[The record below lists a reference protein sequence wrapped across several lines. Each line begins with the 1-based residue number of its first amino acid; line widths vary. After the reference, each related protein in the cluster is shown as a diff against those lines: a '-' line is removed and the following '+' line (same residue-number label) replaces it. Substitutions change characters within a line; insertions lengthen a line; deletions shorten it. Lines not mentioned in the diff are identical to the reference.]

1 MNLQSLREKD
11 AALTTELQ
19 LRRRGGPAFYASVF
33 FAHSGDSW
41 LCLIVL
47 GLGYWYAES
56 PWNLLAGKLGLG
68 MLLVSLLVGLIKLS
82 VKRSRP
88 PGEWGRL
95 YRSTDPH
102 SFPSGHAAR
111 TFLLCTMGAGLG
123 PAWLGA
129 VLFIWATMVSLAR
142 IAMAVHYVSDVLA
155 GIVLGILAGVL
166 ILMILPGFEP
176 GLNAFLLN
184 LL

>member
-1 MNLQSLREKD
+1 
-11 AALTTELQ
+11 
-19 LRRRGGPAFYASVF
+19 VF

-41 LCLIVL
+41 LCLLVL
-47 GLGYWYAES
+47 GIVYRYAEL

-111 TFLLCTMGAGLG
+111 TFLLCTMAVGLG
-123 PAWLGA
+123 PAWLA
-129 VLFIWATMVSLAR
+129 ASLCLWALMVSRAR
-142 IAMAVHYVSDVLA
+142 IALAVHYVSDVAA
-155 GIVLGILAGVL
+155 GFALGTLTGVVILLV
-166 ILMILPGFEP
+166 LPGFEP
-176 GLNAFLLN
+176 ELHAFLLH

>member
-11 AALTTELQ
+11 AALTTALQ

-41 LCLIVL
+41 LCLLVL
-47 GLGYWYAES
+47 GLVFGFAGS

-88 PGEWGRL
+88 SGEWGRL

-111 TFLLCTMGAGLG
+111 TFLLCTMGAGLS
-123 PAWLGA
+123 PAWFAAALC
-129 VLFIWATMVSLAR
+129 LWALLVSLAR
-142 IAMAVHYVSDVLA
+142 IALAVHYVSDVLA
-155 GIVLGILAGVL
+155 GMALGILTGLL
-166 ILMILPGFEP
+166 ILLYLPGFEP
-176 GLNAFLLN
+176 ALHAFLLN